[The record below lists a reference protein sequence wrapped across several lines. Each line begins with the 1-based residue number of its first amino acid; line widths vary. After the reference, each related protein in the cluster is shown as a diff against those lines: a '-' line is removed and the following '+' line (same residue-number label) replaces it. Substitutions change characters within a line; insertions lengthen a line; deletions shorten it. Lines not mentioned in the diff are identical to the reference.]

1 MAEITVSYSS
11 GVKGWPSFYSF
22 IPDYIQGMNNYLYT
36 FKNGQ
41 LYRHNT
47 NENRN
52 VFYGVTDTFP
62 NDPYKGAKSRVKS
75 VFNKG
80 PLENKLF
87 KTLVL
92 ESDAP
97 WSATLATDL
106 PQVGSIASTYFE
118 KKEGNYFAFIR
129 FLETD
134 INLLMRYANGIADV
148 ATVDAT
154 TPTAT
159 TLTFASSVNIGSIIS
174 IGDMIYYGSTP
185 VLGGVVTGLSG
196 QVVTIDTTI
205 TGASAPSNGD
215 FILYVKNTV
224 AESHG
229 VMGHYCEYELTNT
242 STSKVELFS
251 VGSESM
257 KSFP

>member
-1 MAEITVSYSS
+1 MAEITLSYSPA
-11 GVKGWPSFYSF
+11 VKGWPSFYSF
-22 IPDYIQGMNNYLYT
+22 IPEYTQGMNNYLYT
-36 FKNGQ
+36 FNNGQ

-47 NENRN
+47 NPLRN
-52 VFYGVTDTFP
+52 NFYGVQYNTTI
-62 NDPYKGAKSRVKS
+62 KS

-87 KTLVL
+87 KTLIL

-106 PQVGSIASTYFE
+106 PQVGSIADTYFE

-154 TPTAT
+154 TPSAT
-159 TLTFASSVNIGSIIS
+159 TLTFAGSVNIGSIIS
-174 IGDMIYYGSTP
+174 IGDMLYYGSTP
-185 VLGGVVTGLSG
+185 TLGGVVTGVSG

-205 TGASAPSNGD
+205 TGASAPSDGD

>member
-1 MAEITVSYSS
+1 MAEITLSYSPA
-11 GVKGWPSFYSF
+11 VKGWPSFYSF
-22 IPDYIQGMNNYLYT
+22 IPEYTQGMNNYLYT
-36 FKNGQ
+36 FNNGQ

-47 NENRN
+47 NPLRN
-52 VFYGVTDTFP
+52 NFYGVQYNTTI
-62 NDPYKGAKSRVKS
+62 KS

-87 KTLVL
+87 KTLIL

-106 PQVGSIASTYFE
+106 PQVGSIADTYFE

-134 INLLMRYANGIADV
+134 INLLMRYANGIANV
-148 ATVDAT
+148 TTVDAA
-154 TPTAT
+154 TPAAT

-174 IGDMIYYGSTP
+174 IGDMVYYGSTP
-185 VLGGVVTGLSG
+185 SLGGVVTALNG
-196 QVVTIDTTI
+196 QVITIDTTI
-205 TGASAPSNGD
+205 AGASAPSNSD

-242 STSKVELFS
+242 SASKVELFS

>member
-1 MAEITVSYSS
+1 MAEITLSYSPA
-11 GVKGWPSFYSF
+11 VKGWPSFYSF
-22 IPDYIQGMNNYLYT
+22 IPEYTQGMNNYLYT
-36 FKNGQ
+36 FNNGQ

-47 NENRN
+47 NALRN
-52 VFYGVTDTFP
+52 NFYGVQYNTTI
-62 NDPYKGAKSRVKS
+62 KS

-87 KTLVL
+87 KTLIL

-106 PQVGSIASTYFE
+106 PQVGSIADTYFE

-134 INLLMRYANGIADV
+134 INLLMRYANGIANV
-148 ATVDAT
+148 TTVDAT
-154 TPTAT
+154 TPATT
-159 TLTFASSVNIGSIIS
+159 TLTFAGSVNIGSIIS
-174 IGDMIYYGSTP
+174 IGDMLYYGSTP
-185 VLGGVVTGLSG
+185 TLGGVVTGVSG
-196 QVVTIDTTI
+196 QVITIDTTI

>member
-1 MAEITVSYSS
+1 MAEITLSYSPA
-11 GVKGWPSFYSF
+11 VKGWPSFYSF
-22 IPDYIQGMNNYLYT
+22 IPEYTQGMNNYLYT
-36 FKNGQ
+36 FNNGQ

-47 NENRN
+47 NTLRN
-52 VFYGVTDTFP
+52 NFYGVQYNTTI
-62 NDPYKGAKSRVKS
+62 KS

-87 KTLVL
+87 KTLIL
-92 ESDAP
+92 ESDAA

-106 PQVGSIASTYFE
+106 PQVGSIADTYFE

-134 INLLMRYANGIADV
+134 INLLMRYANGIANV
-148 ATVDAT
+148 TTVDAT
-154 TPTAT
+154 TPAAT

-174 IGDMIYYGSTP
+174 IGDMVYYGSTP
-185 VLGGVVTGLSG
+185 SLGGVVTALNG
-196 QVVTIDTTI
+196 QVITIDTTI
-205 TGASAPSNGD
+205 AGASAPSNGD

>member
-1 MAEITVSYSS
+1 MAEITVSYSP

-22 IPDYIQGMNNYLYT
+22 IPEYTQGMNNYLYT
-36 FKNGQ
+36 FNNGQ

-47 NENRN
+47 NALRN
-52 VFYGVTDTFP
+52 NFYGVQYNTTI
-62 NDPYKGAKSRVKS
+62 KS

-87 KTLVL
+87 KTLIL

-106 PQVGSIASTYFE
+106 PQTGSIADTYFE

-134 INLLMRYANGIADV
+134 INLLIRYANGIANV
-148 ATVDAT
+148 TTVDAT

-159 TLTFASSVNIGSIIS
+159 TLTFANSVNIGSIIS
-174 IGDMIYYGSTP
+174 IGDMVYYGSTP
-185 VLGGVVTGLSG
+185 SLGGVVTALTG

-205 TGASAPSNGD
+205 AGASAPSNGD

>member
-1 MAEITVSYSS
+1 MAEVTLSYSP

-22 IPDYIQGMNNYLYT
+22 IPEWTQGMNNYLYT

-47 NENRN
+47 NSLRN
-52 VFYGVTDTFP
+52 NFYGVQYNTTI
-62 NDPYKGAKSRVKS
+62 KS
-75 VFNKG
+75 VFNKSS
-80 PLENKLF
+80 LENKLF

-97 WSATLATDL
+97 WSATLETDL

-134 INLLMRYANGIADV
+134 INLLMRYANGIGGVD
-148 ATVDAT
+148 TVDAT

-159 TLTFASSVNIGSIIS
+159 TLTFTVSVGSIIS
-174 IGDMIYYGSTP
+174 IGDMIYYGTTP
-185 VLGGVVTGLSG
+185 SLGGVVTGING
-196 QVVTIDTTI
+196 KVITIDTTS
-205 TGASAPSNGD
+205 GSAPSNGD

-229 VMGHYCEYELTNT
+229 VMGHYCEYELTND

>member
-1 MAEITVSYSS
+1 MAEITLSYSPS
-11 GVKGWPSFYSF
+11 VKGWPSFYSF
-22 IPDYIQGMNNYLYT
+22 IPEYTQGMNNYLYT
-36 FKNGQ
+36 FNNGQ

-47 NENRN
+47 NSLRN
-52 VFYGVTDTFP
+52 NFYGVQYNTTI
-62 NDPYKGAKSRVKS
+62 KS

-87 KTLVL
+87 KTLIL

-106 PQVGSIASTYFE
+106 PQVGSIADTYFE
-118 KKEGNYFAFIR
+118 KKEGNYFAFVR

-134 INLLMRYANGIADV
+134 INLLMRYANGIANV
-148 ATVDAT
+148 TTVDAT

-174 IGDMIYYGSTP
+174 IGDMVYYGSTP
-185 VLGGVVTGLSG
+185 SLGGVATSVSG
-196 QVVTIDTTI
+196 QVITIDTTI
-205 TGASAPSNGD
+205 SGASAPSNGD

>member
-1 MAEITVSYSS
+1 MAEITLSYSPA
-11 GVKGWPSFYSF
+11 VKGWPSFYSF
-22 IPDYIQGMNNYLYT
+22 IPEYTQGMNNYLYT
-36 FKNGQ
+36 FNNGQ

-47 NENRN
+47 NPLRN
-52 VFYGVTDTFP
+52 NFYGVQYNTTI
-62 NDPYKGAKSRVKS
+62 KS

-87 KTLVL
+87 KTLIL

-106 PQVGSIASTYFE
+106 PQVGSIADTYFE

-134 INLLMRYANGIADV
+134 INLLMRYANGIANV
-148 ATVDAT
+148 TTVDAA
-154 TPTAT
+154 TPAAT

-174 IGDMIYYGSTP
+174 IGDMVYYGSTP
-185 VLGGVVTGLSG
+185 SLGGVVTALNG
-196 QVVTIDTTI
+196 QVITIDTTI
-205 TGASAPSNGD
+205 AGASAPSNSD

>member
-1 MAEITVSYSS
+1 MAEITLSYSPA
-11 GVKGWPSFYSF
+11 VKGWPSFYSF
-22 IPDYIQGMNNYLYT
+22 IPEYTQGMNNYLYT
-36 FKNGQ
+36 FNNGQ

-47 NENRN
+47 NDLRN
-52 VFYGVTDTFP
+52 NFYGVQYNTTI
-62 NDPYKGAKSRVKS
+62 KS

-87 KTLVL
+87 KTLIL
-92 ESDAP
+92 ESDAA

-106 PQVGSIASTYFE
+106 PQVGSIADTYFE

-154 TPTAT
+154 TPAAT
-159 TLTFASSVNIGSIIS
+159 TLTFAGSVNIGSIIS
-174 IGDMIYYGSTP
+174 IGDMLYYGSTP
-185 VLGGVVTGLSG
+185 TLGGVVTGVSG
-196 QVVTIDTTI
+196 QVITIDTTI

>member
-1 MAEITVSYSS
+1 MAEVTLSYSPA
-11 GVKGWPSFYSF
+11 VKGWPSFYSF
-22 IPDYIQGMNNYLYT
+22 IPEYTQGMNNYLYT
-36 FKNGQ
+36 FNNGQ

-47 NENRN
+47 NDLRN
-52 VFYGVTDTFP
+52 NFYGVQYNTTI
-62 NDPYKGAKSRVKS
+62 KS

-87 KTLVL
+87 KTLIL
-92 ESDAP
+92 ESDAA

-106 PQVGSIASTYFE
+106 PQVGSIADTYFE

-134 INLLMRYANGIADV
+134 INLLMRYANGIANV
-148 ATVDAT
+148 TTVDAT
-154 TPTAT
+154 TPAAT

-174 IGDMIYYGSTP
+174 IGDMLYYGSTP
-185 VLGGVVTGLSG
+185 TLGGVVTGVSG
-196 QVVTIDTTI
+196 QVITIDTTI

>member
-1 MAEITVSYSS
+1 MAEITLSYSPA
-11 GVKGWPSFYSF
+11 VKGWPSFYSF
-22 IPDYIQGMNNYLYT
+22 IPEYTQGMNNYLYT
-36 FKNGQ
+36 FNNGQ

-47 NENRN
+47 NALRN
-52 VFYGVTDTFP
+52 NFYGVQHNTTI
-62 NDPYKGAKSRVKS
+62 KS

-87 KTLVL
+87 KTLIL

-106 PQVGSIASTYFE
+106 PQVGSIADTYFE

-134 INLLMRYANGIADV
+134 INLLMRYANGIANV
-148 ATVDAT
+148 TTVDAT
-154 TPTAT
+154 TPAAT

-174 IGDMIYYGSTP
+174 IGDMVYYGSTP
-185 VLGGVVTGLSG
+185 SLGGVVTALTG

-205 TGASAPSNGD
+205 AGASAPSNGD

>member
-1 MAEITVSYSS
+1 MAEITLSYSPA
-11 GVKGWPSFYSF
+11 VKGWPSFYSF
-22 IPDYIQGMNNYLYT
+22 IPEYTQGMNNYLYT
-36 FKNGQ
+36 FNNGQ

-47 NENRN
+47 NTLRN
-52 VFYGVTDTFP
+52 NFYGVQYNTTI
-62 NDPYKGAKSRVKS
+62 KS

-87 KTLVL
+87 KTLIL

-106 PQVGSIASTYFE
+106 PQVGSIADTYFE

-134 INLLMRYANGIADV
+134 INLLMRYANGIANV
-148 ATVDAT
+148 TTVDAT
-154 TPTAT
+154 TPAAT

>member
-47 NENRN
+47 NVLRN
-52 VFYGVTDTFP
+52 NFYGLQHNTTI
-62 NDPYKGAKSRVKS
+62 KS

-242 STSKVELFS
+242 LTSKVELFS

>member
-1 MAEITVSYSS
+1 MAEVTLSYSP

-22 IPDYIQGMNNYLYT
+22 IPEWTQGMNNYLYT

-47 NENRN
+47 NSLRN
-52 VFYGVTDTFP
+52 NFYGVQYNTTI
-62 NDPYKGAKSRVKS
+62 KS
-75 VFNKG
+75 VFNKSS
-80 PLENKLF
+80 LENKLF
-87 KTLVL
+87 KTLIL

-134 INLLMRYANGIADV
+134 INLLMRYANGIGSVD
-148 ATVDAT
+148 TVDAT
-154 TPTAT
+154 APTAT
-159 TLTFASSVNIGSIIS
+159 TLTFTVSVGSIIS
-174 IGDMIYYGSTP
+174 IGDMIYYGTTP
-185 VLGGVVTGLSG
+185 SLGGVVTGISG
-196 QVVTIDTTI
+196 KVITIDTTS
-205 TGASAPSNGD
+205 GSAPSNGD

-229 VMGHYCEYELTNT
+229 VMGHYCEYELTND

>member
-1 MAEITVSYSS
+1 MAEITLSYSPA
-11 GVKGWPSFYSF
+11 VKGWPSFYSF
-22 IPDYIQGMNNYLYT
+22 IPEYTQGMNNYLYT
-36 FKNGQ
+36 FNNGQ

-47 NENRN
+47 NTLRN
-52 VFYGVTDTFP
+52 NFYGVQYNTTI
-62 NDPYKGAKSRVKS
+62 KS

-87 KTLVL
+87 KTLIL
-92 ESDAP
+92 ESDAA

-106 PQVGSIASTYFE
+106 PQVGSIADTYFE

-134 INLLMRYANGIADV
+134 INLLMRYANGIANV
-148 ATVDAT
+148 TTVNAT
-154 TPTAT
+154 TPAAT

-174 IGDMIYYGSTP
+174 IGDMVYYGSTP
-185 VLGGVVTGLSG
+185 SLGGVVTALTG

-205 TGASAPSNGD
+205 AGANAPSNGD

>member
-1 MAEITVSYSS
+1 MAEITVSYSPA
-11 GVKGWPSFYSF
+11 VKGWPSFYSF
-22 IPDYIQGMNNYLYT
+22 IPEYTQGMNNYLYT
-36 FKNGQ
+36 FNNGQ

-47 NENRN
+47 NPLRN
-52 VFYGVTDTFP
+52 NFYGVQYNTTI
-62 NDPYKGAKSRVKS
+62 KS

-87 KTLVL
+87 KTLIL

-106 PQVGSIASTYFE
+106 PQVGSIADTYFE

-134 INLLMRYANGIADV
+134 INLLMRYANGIANV

-154 TPTAT
+154 TPNAT

-174 IGDMIYYGSTP
+174 IGDMVYYGSTP
-185 VLGGVVTGLSG
+185 SLGGVVTALTG

>member
-1 MAEITVSYSS
+1 MAEVTLSYSP

-22 IPDYIQGMNNYLYT
+22 IPEWTQGMNNYLYT

-47 NENRN
+47 NSLRN
-52 VFYGVTDTFP
+52 NFYGVQYNTTI
-62 NDPYKGAKSRVKS
+62 KS
-75 VFNKG
+75 VFNKSS
-80 PLENKLF
+80 LENKLF

-134 INLLMRYANGIADV
+134 INLLMRYANGIGS
-148 ATVDAT
+148 VDT
-154 TPTAT
+154 
-159 TLTFASSVNIGSIIS
+159 
-174 IGDMIYYGSTP
+174 DYR
-185 VLGGVVTGLSG
+185 
-196 QVVTIDTTI
+196 
-205 TGASAPSNGD
+205 
-215 FILYVKNTV
+215 
-224 AESHG
+224 H
-229 VMGHYCEYELTNT
+229 H
-242 STSKVELFS
+242 
-251 VGSESM
+251 
-257 KSFP
+257 

>member
-1 MAEITVSYSS
+1 MAEITLSYSP

-22 IPDYIQGMNNYLYT
+22 IPDYTQGMNNYLYT

-41 LYRHNT
+41 LYKHNT
-47 NENRN
+47 NSLRN
-52 VFYGVTDTFP
+52 NFYGVQYNTTI
-62 NDPYKGAKSRVKS
+62 KS

-80 PLENKLF
+80 PLDNKLF
-87 KTLVL
+87 KTLTL

-106 PQVGSIASTYFE
+106 PQVGSIADTYFE
-118 KKEGNYFAFIR
+118 KKEGNYFAFVR

-134 INLLMRYANGIADV
+134 INLLMRYANGIANV
-148 ATVDAT
+148 TTVDAT

-174 IGDMIYYGSTP
+174 IGDMVYYGSTP
-185 VLGGVVTGLSG
+185 SLGGVVTGING
-196 QVVTIDTTI
+196 QIVIINTTI

>member
-1 MAEITVSYSS
+1 MAEITLSYSPA
-11 GVKGWPSFYSF
+11 VKGWPSFYSF
-22 IPDYIQGMNNYLYT
+22 IPEYTQGMNNYLYT
-36 FKNGQ
+36 FNNGQ

-47 NENRN
+47 NSLRN
-52 VFYGVTDTFP
+52 NFYGVQYNTTI
-62 NDPYKGAKSRVKS
+62 KS

-87 KTLVL
+87 KTLIL

-106 PQVGSIASTYFE
+106 PQVGSIADTYFE

-134 INLLMRYANGIADV
+134 INLLMRYANGISNV
-148 ATVDAT
+148 TTVDAT

-174 IGDMIYYGSTP
+174 IGDMVYYGSTP
-185 VLGGVVTGLSG
+185 TLGGVVTALTG

>member
-1 MAEITVSYSS
+1 MAEVTLSYSPA
-11 GVKGWPSFYSF
+11 VKGWPSFYSF
-22 IPDYIQGMNNYLYT
+22 IPEYTQGMNNYLYT
-36 FKNGQ
+36 FNNGQ

-47 NENRN
+47 NALRN
-52 VFYGVTDTFP
+52 NFYGVQYNTTI
-62 NDPYKGAKSRVKS
+62 KS

-80 PLENKLF
+80 PLESKLF
-87 KTLVL
+87 KTLTL
-92 ESDAP
+92 ESDNP

-106 PQVGSIASTYFE
+106 PQVGSISDTYFE

-174 IGDMIYYGSTP
+174 IGDMLYYGSTP
-185 VLGGVVTGLSG
+185 SLGGVVTGVSG
-196 QVVTIDTTI
+196 QVITIDTTI

-229 VMGHYCEYELTNT
+229 VMGHYCEYELTNA

-251 VGSESM
+251 VSSETM

>member
-1 MAEITVSYSS
+1 MAEITLSYSPA
-11 GVKGWPSFYSF
+11 VKGWPSFYSF
-22 IPDYIQGMNNYLYT
+22 IPEYTQGMNNYLYT
-36 FKNGQ
+36 FNNGQ

-47 NENRN
+47 NPLRN
-52 VFYGVTDTFP
+52 NFYGVQYNTTI
-62 NDPYKGAKSRVKS
+62 KS

-87 KTLVL
+87 KTLIL

-106 PQVGSIASTYFE
+106 PQVGSIADTYFE

-134 INLLMRYANGIADV
+134 INLLMRYANGIANV
-148 ATVDAT
+148 TTVDAT

-174 IGDMIYYGSTP
+174 IGDMVYYGSTP
-185 VLGGVVTGLSG
+185 SLGGVVTALTG

>member
-1 MAEITVSYSS
+1 MAEVTLSYSPA
-11 GVKGWPSFYSF
+11 VKGWPSFYSF
-22 IPDYIQGMNNYLYT
+22 IPEYTQGMNNYLYT
-36 FKNGQ
+36 FNNGQ

-47 NENRN
+47 NPLRN
-52 VFYGVTDTFP
+52 NFYGVQYNTTI
-62 NDPYKGAKSRVKS
+62 KS

-87 KTLVL
+87 KTLIL

-106 PQVGSIASTYFE
+106 PQVGSIADTYFK
-118 KKEGNYFAFIR
+118 KKEGNYFAFVR

-134 INLLMRYANGIADV
+134 INLLMRYANGIANV

-154 TPTAT
+154 TTNAT

-174 IGDMIYYGSTP
+174 IGDMVYYGSTP
-185 VLGGVVTGLSG
+185 SLGGVVTALTG

-205 TGASAPSNGD
+205 TGASAPSDGD

>member
-1 MAEITVSYSS
+1 MAEVTLSYSPA
-11 GVKGWPSFYSF
+11 VKGWPSFYSF
-22 IPDYIQGMNNYLYT
+22 IPEYTQGMNNYLYT
-36 FKNGQ
+36 FNNGQ

-47 NENRN
+47 NPLRN
-52 VFYGVTDTFP
+52 NFYGVQYNTTI
-62 NDPYKGAKSRVKS
+62 KS

-87 KTLVL
+87 KTLIL

-106 PQVGSIASTYFE
+106 PQVGSIADTYFE
-118 KKEGNYFAFIR
+118 KKEGNYFAFVR

-134 INLLMRYANGIADV
+134 INLLMRYANGIANV
-148 ATVDAT
+148 TTVDAT

-174 IGDMIYYGSTP
+174 IGDMVYYGSTP
-185 VLGGVVTGLSG
+185 TLGGVVTALTG

-205 TGASAPSNGD
+205 TGASAPSDGD

-242 STSKVELFS
+242 LTSKVELFS

>member
-1 MAEITVSYSS
+1 MAEITLSYSPA
-11 GVKGWPSFYSF
+11 VKGWPSFYSF
-22 IPDYIQGMNNYLYT
+22 IPEYTQGMNNYLYT

-47 NENRN
+47 NTLRN
-52 VFYGVTDTFP
+52 NFYGVQYNTTI
-62 NDPYKGAKSRVKS
+62 KS

-87 KTLVL
+87 KTLIL
-92 ESDAP
+92 ESDAA

-106 PQVGSIASTYFE
+106 PQVGSIADTYFE

-134 INLLMRYANGIADV
+134 INLLMRYANGIANV
-148 ATVDAT
+148 TTVDAA
-154 TPTAT
+154 TPAAT

-174 IGDMIYYGSTP
+174 IGDMVYYGSTP
-185 VLGGVVTGLSG
+185 SLGGVVTALNG
-196 QVVTIDTTI
+196 QVITIDTTI
-205 TGASAPSNGD
+205 AGASAPSNSD

>member
-1 MAEITVSYSS
+1 MAEVTLSYSPA
-11 GVKGWPSFYSF
+11 VKGWPSFYSF
-22 IPDYIQGMNNYLYT
+22 IPEYTQGMNNYLYT
-36 FKNGQ
+36 FNNGQ

-47 NENRN
+47 NDLRN
-52 VFYGVTDTFP
+52 NFYGVQYNTTI
-62 NDPYKGAKSRVKS
+62 KS

-87 KTLVL
+87 KTLIL
-92 ESDAP
+92 ESDAA

-106 PQVGSIASTYFE
+106 PQVGSIADTYFE

-134 INLLMRYANGIADV
+134 INLLMRYANGIANV
-148 ATVDAT
+148 TTVDAT
-154 TPTAT
+154 TPAAT
-159 TLTFASSVNIGSIIS
+159 TLTFAGSVNIGSIIS
-174 IGDMIYYGSTP
+174 IGDMLYYGSTP
-185 VLGGVVTGLSG
+185 TLGGVVTGVSG
-196 QVVTIDTTI
+196 QVITIDTTI

>member
-1 MAEITVSYSS
+1 MSEVTLSYSP

-22 IPDYIQGMNNYLYT
+22 IPEYTQGMNNYLYT
-36 FKNGQ
+36 FNNGQ

-47 NENRN
+47 NALRN
-52 VFYGVTDTFP
+52 NFYGVQYNTTI
-62 NDPYKGAKSRVKS
+62 KS

-87 KTLVL
+87 KTLIL

-106 PQVGSIASTYFE
+106 PQVGSIADTYFE

-154 TPTAT
+154 TPAAT

-174 IGDMIYYGSTP
+174 IGDMLYYGSTP
-185 VLGGVVTGLSG
+185 SLGGVVTGVSG
-196 QVVTIDTTI
+196 QVITINTTI

>member
-1 MAEITVSYSS
+1 MAEITLSYSPA
-11 GVKGWPSFYSF
+11 VKGWPSFYSF
-22 IPDYIQGMNNYLYT
+22 IPEYTQGMNNYLYT

-47 NENRN
+47 NTLRN
-52 VFYGVTDTFP
+52 NFYGVQYNTTI
-62 NDPYKGAKSRVKS
+62 KS

-87 KTLVL
+87 KTLIL
-92 ESDAP
+92 ESDAA

-106 PQVGSIASTYFE
+106 PQVGSIADTYFE

-134 INLLMRYANGIADV
+134 INLLMRYANGIANV
-148 ATVDAT
+148 TTVDAT
-154 TPTAT
+154 TPAAT

-174 IGDMIYYGSTP
+174 IGDMVYYGSTP
-185 VLGGVVTGLSG
+185 SLGGVVTALTG

-205 TGASAPSNGD
+205 AGANAPSNGD

-229 VMGHYCEYELTNT
+229 IMGHYCEYELTNT

>member
-1 MAEITVSYSS
+1 MSEVTLSYSP

-22 IPDYIQGMNNYLYT
+22 IPECTQGMNNYLYT

-47 NENRN
+47 NSLRN
-52 VFYGVTDTFP
+52 NFYGVQYNTTI
-62 NDPYKGAKSRVKS
+62 KS
-75 VFNKG
+75 VFNKA
-80 PLENKLF
+80 PLDTKLF
-87 KTLVL
+87 KTISL
-92 ESDAP
+92 ESDSP

-106 PQVGSIASTYFE
+106 PQTGSISSTFFE

-134 INLLMRYANGIADV
+134 INLLMRYANGIANV
-148 ATVDAT
+148 GTVDAT
-154 TPTAT
+154 TPSAT
-159 TLTFASSVNIGSIIS
+159 TLTFGSSVDIGSIIS
-174 IGDMIYYGSTP
+174 IGDMVYYGSTP
-185 VLGGVVTGLSG
+185 SLGGQVTAISG
-196 QVVTIDTTI
+196 QVITIDTTI
-205 TGASAPSNGD
+205 SGGSAPSNGD

-229 VMGHYCEYELTNT
+229 VLGHYCEYELTNT

-251 VGSESM
+251 VSSETM

>member
-1 MAEITVSYSS
+1 MAEITVSYSPA
-11 GVKGWPSFYSF
+11 VKGWPSFYSF
-22 IPDYIQGMNNYLYT
+22 IPEYTQGMNNYLYT
-36 FKNGQ
+36 FNNGQ

-47 NENRN
+47 NALRN
-52 VFYGVTDTFP
+52 NFYGVQYNTTI
-62 NDPYKGAKSRVKS
+62 KS

-87 KTLVL
+87 KTLIL

-106 PQVGSIASTYFE
+106 PQVGSIADTYFE

-134 INLLMRYANGIADV
+134 INLLMRYANGIASV
-148 ATVDAT
+148 TTVDAT

-159 TLTFASSVNIGSIIS
+159 TLTFANSVNIGSIIS
-174 IGDMIYYGSTP
+174 IGDMVYYGSTP
-185 VLGGVVTGLSG
+185 SLGGVVTALTG

-205 TGASAPSNGD
+205 AGASAPSNGD

>member
-1 MAEITVSYSS
+1 MAEATLSYSPA
-11 GVKGWPSFYSF
+11 VKGWPSFYSF
-22 IPDYIQGMNNYLYT
+22 IPEYTQGMNNYLYT
-36 FKNGQ
+36 FNNGQ

-47 NENRN
+47 NPLRN
-52 VFYGVTDTFP
+52 NFYGVQYNTTI
-62 NDPYKGAKSRVKS
+62 KS

-87 KTLVL
+87 KTLIL

-106 PQVGSIASTYFE
+106 PQVGSIADTYFE
-118 KKEGNYFAFIR
+118 KKEGNYFAFVR

-134 INLLMRYANGIADV
+134 INLLMRYANGIANV

-159 TLTFASSVNIGSIIS
+159 TLTFAGSVNIGSIIS
-174 IGDMIYYGSTP
+174 IGDMVYYGSTP
-185 VLGGVVTGLSG
+185 SLGGVVTALTG

-205 TGASAPSNGD
+205 TGASAPSDGD

>member
-1 MAEITVSYSS
+1 MAEITLSYSPA
-11 GVKGWPSFYSF
+11 VKGWPSFYSF
-22 IPDYIQGMNNYLYT
+22 IPEYTQGMNNYLYT
-36 FKNGQ
+36 FNNGQ

-47 NENRN
+47 NPLRN
-52 VFYGVTDTFP
+52 NFYGVQYNTTI
-62 NDPYKGAKSRVKS
+62 KS

-87 KTLVL
+87 KTLIL

-106 PQVGSIASTYFE
+106 PQVGSIADTYFE

-134 INLLMRYANGIADV
+134 INLLMRYANGIANV

-154 TPTAT
+154 TPAAT

-174 IGDMIYYGSTP
+174 IGDMVYYGSTP
-185 VLGGVVTGLSG
+185 SLGGVVTALTG
-196 QVVTIDTTI
+196 QVVTINTTI
-205 TGASAPSNGD
+205 AGASAPSNGD

>member
-1 MAEITVSYSS
+1 MAEITLSYSPA
-11 GVKGWPSFYSF
+11 VKGWPSFYSF
-22 IPDYIQGMNNYLYT
+22 IPEYTQGMNNYLYT
-36 FKNGQ
+36 FNNGQ

-47 NENRN
+47 NTLRN
-52 VFYGVTDTFP
+52 NFYGVQYNTTI
-62 NDPYKGAKSRVKS
+62 KS

-87 KTLVL
+87 KTLIL
-92 ESDAP
+92 ESDAA

-106 PQVGSIASTYFE
+106 PQVGSIADTYFE

-134 INLLMRYANGIADV
+134 INLLMRYANGIANV
-148 ATVDAT
+148 TTVNAT
-154 TPTAT
+154 TPAAT

-174 IGDMIYYGSTP
+174 IGDMVYYGSTP
-185 VLGGVVTGLSG
+185 SLGGVVTALTG

-205 TGASAPSNGD
+205 AGANAPSNGD

-229 VMGHYCEYELTNT
+229 IMGHYCEYELTNT

>member
-1 MAEITVSYSS
+1 MAEVTLSYSPA
-11 GVKGWPSFYSF
+11 VKGWPSFYSF
-22 IPDYIQGMNNYLYT
+22 IPEYTQGMNNYLYT
-36 FKNGQ
+36 FNNGQ

-47 NENRN
+47 NPLRN
-52 VFYGVTDTFP
+52 NFYGVQYNTTI
-62 NDPYKGAKSRVKS
+62 KS

-87 KTLVL
+87 KTLIL

-106 PQVGSIASTYFE
+106 PQVGSIADTYFE
-118 KKEGNYFAFIR
+118 KKEGNYFAFVR

-134 INLLMRYANGIADV
+134 INLLMRYANGIANV

-159 TLTFASSVNIGSIIS
+159 TLTFAGSVNIGSIIS
-174 IGDMIYYGSTP
+174 IGDMVYYGSTP
-185 VLGGVVTGLSG
+185 SLGGVVTALTG

-205 TGASAPSNGD
+205 TGASAPSDGD

>member
-1 MAEITVSYSS
+1 MAEVTLSYSP

-47 NENRN
+47 NSLRN
-52 VFYGVTDTFP
+52 NFYGVQYNTTI
-62 NDPYKGAKSRVKS
+62 KS

-80 PLENKLF
+80 PLDTKLF
-87 KTLVL
+87 KTLTL
-92 ESDAP
+92 ESDSP

-106 PQVGSIASTYFE
+106 PQTGSISSTFFE

-134 INLLMRYANGIADV
+134 INLLMRYANGIANVD
-148 ATVDAT
+148 TVDAT
-154 TPTAT
+154 TPSAT
-159 TLTFASSVNIGSIIS
+159 TLAFGSSVDIGSIIS

-185 VLGGVVTGLSG
+185 TLAGEVKAITN
-196 QVVTIDTTI
+196 QIIKIDTTI
-205 TGASAPSNGD
+205 SGGSAPSNGD

-229 VMGHYCEYELTNT
+229 VLGHYCEYELTNT

-251 VGSESM
+251 VSSETM